1 MSTDFLRNYI
11 DIIKEAE
18 QPKVQLDEGMM
29 DTIKSL
35 VPKAMKL
42 LGGDTVQQI
51 AQQVKQATGG
61 DFTPSQENA
70 IKVAK
75 ALGFDK
81 IAPKKAVA
89 EQQLDEV
96 TWGLA
101 GDWKGKLIQLLYTI
115 GIAGSAV
122 GGYLGAQPG
131 VAGTGMG
138 VASGILIPIGILLL
152 MFADTFFGR
161 GTGQV
166 GAMGQPKEKH
176 DNTMG

>member
-1 MSTDFLRNYI
+1 MSTELFRNYI
-11 DIIKEAE
+11 DLINENS
-18 QPKVQLDEGMM
+18 QPRVQLDEGMM
-29 DTIKSL
+29 DTIKS
-35 VPKAMKL
+35 VIPKVMKL
-42 LGGDTVQQI
+42 LGGDTAQQI
-51 AQQVKQATGG
+51 AQQVKQVTGG
-61 DFTPSQENA
+61 DFTPSKENA
-70 IKVAK
+70 IKVAQ

-89 EQQLDEV
+89 EQKLDEV

-101 GDWKGKLIQLLYTI
+101 GDWKGKLIQLIYTL
-115 GIAGSAV
+115 GLAGTAV

-131 VAGTGMG
+131 VAGTDIG

-166 GAMGQPKEKH
+166 GAMGHPKEKH